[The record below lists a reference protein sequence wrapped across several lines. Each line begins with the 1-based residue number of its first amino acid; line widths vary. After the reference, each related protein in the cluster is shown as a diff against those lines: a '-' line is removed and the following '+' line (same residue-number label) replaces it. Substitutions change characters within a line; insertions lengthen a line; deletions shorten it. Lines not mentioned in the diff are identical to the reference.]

1 MFDPDVFRGCQ
12 LCTVPCFRFF
22 EEVGVCPDE
31 IGLATQEQRETYL
44 NWVEE
49 NPIFIENN
57 TASLLDSDDCCP
69 HLEKVTP

>member
-31 IGLATQEQRETYL
+31 IGLATPDQREIYL
-44 NWVEE
+44 RWFEGNSISFG
-49 NPIFIENN
+49 NDKD
-57 TASLLDSDDCCP
+57 SLLEPDDCCP
-69 HLEKVTP
+69 HLAP